1 MSSVTIK
8 NVRFSYVYVFEPSKM
23 SGKYSVRV
31 LVPKDNTEALNAL
44 KEAIEECKRNPKSL
58 DTWKNGGKVPGNLTA
73 FLRDGDV
80 EFPDDPVYKNNYF
93 FNSSNTSAPTVL
105 DTRGKEITSPSE
117 FYSGCFGAFNGSVFA
132 YNSNGNRGISVS
144 LDNLLKQSDGEK
156 LTGGQSAKTAF
167 AGLFEEDDGPFKD
180 MM

>member
-23 SGKYSVRV
+23 SGKYSARV

-58 DTWKNGGKVPGNLTA
+58 DTWKNGGKVPGNLTV

-80 EFPDDPVYKNNYF
+80 VGVGR
-93 FNSSNTSAPTVL
+93 AVL
-105 DTRGKEITSPSE
+105 E
-117 FYSGCFGAFNGSVFA
+117 
-132 YNSNGNRGISVS
+132 
-144 LDNLLKQSDGEK
+144 GEEMK
-156 LTGGQSAKTAF
+156 KAEKGVAVRIRHRIKS
-167 AGLFEEDDGPFKD
+167 
-180 MM
+180 